1 MLRSYFFKLLR
12 SPFLYAG
19 MICVL
24 GLCLFGAYDSL
35 GGSKGLSGSDVFSDM
50 HLLLE
55 MKGYRKAFII
65 FAAIPFA
72 ANFADEWNSKAIIN
86 CITRKSALSYAVSNV
101 TVCFV
106 SSLLTVFVPMIIFA
120 AASGCGSK
128 IFYNGTSGAITYSEF
143 LEMGLPFLSIVF
155 YFFTFALSCA
165 MWAVTGMT
173 LTAFFP
179 SKYIAIGA
187 PFIFSNVVER
197 ITLDMPPMSNFMG
210 LSMSHIGLPAAAALG
225 YAFLVFGGLSA
236 VCGIVFTIKIEK
248 RVRNELG

>member
-1 MLRSYFFKLLR
+1 MLRSHFFKLLR

-24 GLCLFGAYDSL
+24 GLCLFYANDYL
-35 GGSKGLSGSDVFSDM
+35 GGSNGLGGADVYSDM

-65 FAAIPFA
+65 FGAIPFA

-86 CITRKSALSYAVSNV
+86 CVTRKSAFNYAASNI
-101 TVCFV
+101 TICFI
-106 SSLLTVFVPMIIFA
+106 SALLTVLIPMVIFGA
-120 AASGCGSK
+120 VSGCGSK
-128 IFYNGTSGAITYSEF
+128 IFYNGVSGQITYSEF

-173 LTAFFP
+173 LSAFFP
-179 SKYIAIGA
+179 NKYIALGA

-197 ITLDMPPMSNFMG
+197 ITLGMPPRLNFMG
-210 LSMSHIGLPAAAALG
+210 LSMSHIGFPAAASLG

-236 VCGIVFTIKIEK
+236 ICGIIFVIKVVK
-248 RVRNELG
+248 KVQNELG

>member
-24 GLCLFGAYDSL
+24 GLCLFYANDYL
-35 GGSKGLSGSDVFSDM
+35 GGSNGLGGADVYSDM

-55 MKGYRKAFII
+55 LKGYRKAFII
-65 FAAIPFA
+65 FGAIPFA
-72 ANFADEWNSKAIIN
+72 ANYADEWNSKAIIN
-86 CITRKSALSYAVSNV
+86 CVTRKSALNYAASNIA
-101 TVCFV
+101 VCFI
-106 SSLLTVFVPMIIFA
+106 SALLTVFVPMIVFA

-128 IFYNGTSGAITYSEF
+128 IFYNGTSGPATYGEF

-173 LTAFFP
+173 LSAFFP
-179 SKYIAIGA
+179 SKYIALGA
-187 PFIFSNVVER
+187 PFIFSNVIER
-197 ITLDMPPMSNFMG
+197 ITLGMPPLLNFMG
-210 LSMSHIGLPAAAALG
+210 LSMSHIGFPTAASLG
-225 YAFLVFGGLSA
+225 YTLLVFGGFS
-236 VCGIVFTIKIEK
+236 VICGILFAKKIEK
-248 RVRNELG
+248 RVQNELG